1 MVLVVV
7 AAAAVLMTIFIE
19 SFEYSVFSPCRHSLL
34 SHSLL
39 RRAGVL
45 TISQVYYLSCSNMGL
60 EAENKFSTS
69 VLPQHSCHP

>member
-7 AAAAVLMTIFIE
+7 VVAAAMLMTILIE
-19 SFEYSVFSPCRHSLL
+19 SFEYFVFSQCRHILLL

-45 TISQVYYLSCSNMGL
+45 TISQVYYLS
-60 EAENKFSTS
+60 
-69 VLPQHSCHP
+69 